1 MPGAHFT
8 PRPSGLA
15 RSFDINL
22 LPRPATGAMTTKT
35 AKGTRTMSNH
45 DDFNFEPI
53 KGLPERLPEGEHILW
68 QGRPSTRMLAREAL
82 STRTI
87 AVYFLII
94 AALRV
99 AVSTNS
105 YPLPTAL
112 GHAVPILI
120 FGAIGIA
127 ILYGVAFAQARSTV
141 YTLTNKR
148 VAMRIGAALSMT
160 LNLPYTW
167 IGNANLSAG
176 KSGHGTIAFELIGDT
191 RLSYAMTWPHVRPW
205 FIART
210 QPALRCIPD
219 VASVARIF
227 AEAAETRVSEP
238 DTIRV
243 SADPVSGSL
252 AVAAE

>member
-1 MPGAHFT
+1 
-8 PRPSGLA
+8 
-15 RSFDINL
+15 
-22 LPRPATGAMTTKT
+22 
-35 AKGTRTMSNH
+35 MSNH
-45 DDFNFEPI
+45 DDFNFEPV

-87 AVYFLII
+87 AVYFLLV
-94 AALRV
+94 AAVRV

-105 YPLPTAL
+105 YSMPVSL

-120 FGAIGIA
+120 FGLLSIA
-127 ILYGVAFAQARSTV
+127 ILYGIAFAQARSTV

-148 VAMRIGAALSMT
+148 VAMRIGAALTLT

-167 IGNANLSAG
+167 IGNACVAVG

-191 RLSYAMTWPHVRPW
+191 RLSYVMTWPHIRPW
-205 FIART
+205 YMART

-219 VASVARIF
+219 VATVARIF

-238 DTIRV
+238 ETIRIV
-243 SADPVSGSL
+243 VEPVTIEQMPGGL